1 MRGRVAE
8 KMGSFYHAIISRY
21 YVNRFLI
28 IKFWQHIDFYL
39 LVPVITLCVFGLVAV
54 FWAGL
59 SPQFSSPFLL
69 FKAKLTFFIPG
80 LLIALCL
87 SAVDYHLYE
96 NSKLQISLSLA
107 VIFFLVLLFF
117 LGPREFGANLRF
129 LMFNKSIQPAEYA
142 KIIIVVVLSYTISE
156 TYRRGLVSYF
166 IFSIHTALLL
176 ALFVLI
182 ALQPDYGAV
191 LILFATSLCMLIAA
205 RIEAKKSLLVVLS
218 VSLAGCLG
226 IIGLCGILPKYQY
239 VLERF
244 KIFFEC
250 FFVEG
255 CHKYQINNAYHAII
269 SGRLFGNNITDA
281 IHPHGVLPMECNDF
295 IYCVIAE
302 ESGFIGIVMLVLIY
316 SFFIKR
322 GFSIA
327 RDCRDF
333 FGQLMAFGLTCMIGL
348 QALINMLVATGLM
361 PTTGITLPFVSHG
374 GNSML
379 SSLIA
384 VGILLNI
391 SKNTF
396 RI

>member
-1 MRGRVAE
+1 M
-8 KMGSFYHAIISRY
+8 SFIYQKIISRY
-21 YVNRFLI
+21 HAKRFVLI
-28 IKFWQHIDFYL
+28 IFWQQIDFYL
-39 LVPVITLCVFGLVAV
+39 LVPVLTLCVFGLVAV

-69 FKAKLTFFIPG
+69 FKAKLIFFIPG

-87 SAVDYHLYE
+87 SAIDYHVYE
-96 NSKLQISLSLA
+96 NSKFQISLSLA
-107 VIFFLVLLFF
+107 VIFSLLLLFF
-117 LGPREFGANLRF
+117 SGPREFGANLRF
-129 LMFNKSIQPAEYA
+129 LFFNKTIQPAEYA
-142 KIIIVVVLSYTISE
+142 KIIIVVVLSYTITE
-156 TYRRGLVSYF
+156 TYRRELFSYF
-166 IFSIHTALLL
+166 IFSIHTALMLV
-176 ALFVLI
+176 LFVLI

-205 RIEAKKSLLVVLS
+205 RIEAKKSLLIVLLGS
-218 VSLAGCLG
+218 FLCCLMF
-226 IIGLCGILPKYQY
+226 IGLCFTLPKYQY

-244 KIFFEC
+244 NIFFEC

-255 CHKYQINNAYHAII
+255 CHKYQINNAYHAVI
-269 SGRLFGNNITDA
+269 SGRLFGNSITDA
-281 IHPHGVLPMECNDF
+281 LHPHGVLPMECNDF

-302 ESGFIGIVMLVLIY
+302 ESGFIGIVMLVLVY
-316 SFFIKR
+316 LLFIKR
-322 GFSIA
+322 GFLIA
-327 RDCRDF
+327 SDCRDF

-348 QALINMLVATGLM
+348 QALINMMVATGLM

-384 VGILLNI
+384 TGILLNI

-396 RI
+396 RL

>member
-1 MRGRVAE
+1 M
-8 KMGSFYHAIISRY
+8 SAIYQKIIAGY
-21 YVNRFLI
+21 YAKRFSI
-28 IKFWQHIDFYL
+28 IIFFKQIDYYL
-39 LVPVITLCVFGLVAV
+39 LAPVLTLCLFGLVAV

-69 FKAKLTFFIPG
+69 FKAKLYFFIPG

-129 LMFNKSIQPAEYA
+129 LLFNKTIQPTEYS
-142 KIIIVVVLSYTISE
+142 KIIIVVVLSYTITE
-156 TYRRGLVSYF
+156 TYRRNLFSYF

-176 ALFVLI
+176 VLFVLI

-191 LILFATSLCMLIAA
+191 LILFVTSLSMMIAA
-205 RIEAKKSLLVVLS
+205 RIEAKKSLLIVLLIS
-218 VSLAGCLG
+218 ILGCLM
-226 IIGLCGILPKYQY
+226 IIALCVALPQYQY
-239 VLERF
+239 VLDRF

-250 FFVEG
+250 FFVKG
-255 CHKYQINNAYHAII
+255 CHKYQINNAYHAVI
-269 SGRLFGNNITDA
+269 SGRLFGNSITGA
-281 IHPHGVLPMECNDF
+281 LHPHGILPMECNDF

-302 ESGFIGIVMLVLIY
+302 ESGFTGVTMLVVVYLLFIKQG
-316 SFFIKR
+316 FFIA
-322 GFSIA
+322 SN
-327 RDCRDF
+327 CRDF

-384 VGILLNI
+384 VGMLLNI